1 MNAEPAQPEV
11 KVQPPNHL
19 GWRLLCLALFAALM
33 GGVAEALPFL
43 VRMLMAT
50 TAFLFLLEFLG
61 LEPPRS
67 RIFPPPYPR
76 WRFLGSL
83 VFGLLMS
90 WRLGLHSPWER
101 AAVAGLGMGLGMA
114 LALRGLRK
122 SQVQ

>member
-1 MNAEPAQPEV
+1 MNTELVQPEAQV
-11 KVQPPNHL
+11 RPPSRL

-33 GGVAEALPFL
+33 GGVAEPLPFL

-67 RIFPPPYPR
+67 RIFPPPYPK

-83 VFGLLMS
+83 VFGLLMA
-90 WRLGLHSPWER
+90 WRLGLNSPGER
-101 AAVAGLGMGLGMA
+101 AAVAGLAMALGMA

-122 SQVQ
+122 SQGR